1 MIDPIT
7 ALVIKDSLE
16 AISEEMSKT
25 VERTAVHPLFNEV
38 HDYST
43 GVFFHDGE
51 DVRLVARATAI
62 PVHIFASILS
72 VEALMEAFEGDI
84 HEGDIVMLNDPYY
97 GGTHH
102 ADWTV
107 MKPVFING
115 KPALFPSVRA
125 HMADFGGPVAGGYNP
140 EARDIWQE
148 ALRIPPIKIFERGEP
163 RQDVLD
169 WILANTRIPHVLRG
183 DLAAM
188 FGACNLAEQRIE
200 VLFEK
205 YGAATVY
212 DSIEYTLDY
221 AEKRFRAEVAR
232 WPDGD
237 YSATAILDHDSQ
249 GNYDLEVRANV
260 TIAGDDLRIDF
271 TGSSPETPGFV
282 NSPFG
287 NTASWAYTALCSVL
301 PDDIPINSGVFRA
314 VEITAPEG
322 TVVNPLPPAPCMFS
336 TVVIGG
342 DIGTATMRALEQAIP
357 DAVGTVSL
365 NYCLCTTYGHDSRY
379 DDMFVTIEYGNTLVA
394 AGGTRGEDGWG
405 GWPAPMCG
413 LIYSTVEMSE
423 IQFPFFYHEY
433 EYVKDTAAPGQWRGV
448 PGFAMKRESVRDT
461 SMINVALTGVR
472 HASPGFA
479 GGHDGA
485 SSRYVLNWGSE
496 DEFEVLE
503 SAANT
508 PSPPGTVIA
517 TFKGGGGG
525 WGDPLARDPERVRA
539 DVLDELLSRERAER
553 DYGVVLTEALE
564 IDGAATEALRAERLA
579 G

>member
-1 MIDPIT
+1 MVDRIT
-7 ALVIKDSLE
+7 ALVVKDSLE

-43 GVFFHDGE
+43 GVFFYDGH

-72 VEALMEAFEGDI
+72 VEALMDTFGDDL
-84 HEGDIVMLNDPYY
+84 HEGDVVMVNDPYY

-107 MKPVFING
+107 MKPVFFDG
-115 KPALFPSVRA
+115 KPVLFPSVRA

-148 ALRIPPIKIFERGEP
+148 ALRIPPIKLFEKGQLRE
-163 RQDVLD
+163 DVLD
-169 WILANTRIPHVLRG
+169 WILANSRIPQVLRG

-188 FGACNLAEQRIE
+188 FGACTLAEQRIQA
-200 VLFEK
+200 LFAK
-205 YGAATVY
+205 YGGEVVN

-221 AEKRFRAEVAR
+221 AEKRFRAEVAK
-232 WPDGD
+232 WPDGR
-237 YSATAILDHDSQ
+237 YRGAAVLDHDSL
-249 GNYDLEVRANV
+249 GSHDVEVTATIHIEGSDLSV
-260 TIAGDDLRIDF
+260 DF
-271 TGSSPETPGFV
+271 AGSSPETPGFV

-287 NTASWAYTALCSVL
+287 NTASWVYTALCSVL

-314 VEITAPEG
+314 VRISAPEG

-357 DAVGTVSL
+357 DRAGAVSL

-379 DDMFVTIEYGNTLVA
+379 DAMFVTIEYGNTLVA
-394 AGGTRGEDGWG
+394 ASGTRGSDGWG

-423 IQFPFFYHEY
+423 IQFPFFYHQY
-433 EYVKDTAAPGQWRGV
+433 EYVADTAAAGQWRGV
-448 PGFAMKRESVRDT
+448 PGFAMKRESVRDE
-461 SMINVALTGVR
+461 SIINVALTGVR
-472 HASPGFA
+472 HTAPGYA
-479 GGHDGA
+479 GGKDGA
-485 SSRYVLNWGSE
+485 SSRYVLNWGTE
-496 DEFEVLE
+496 HEEEVLE
-503 SAANT
+503 SAANR
-508 PSPPGTVIA
+508 PSPPGSIIA

-525 WGDPLARDPERVRA
+525 WGDPLRRDPQKVLD
-539 DVLDELLSRERAER
+539 DVLDEYLSVERAEQ
-553 DYGVVLTEALE
+553 DYGVV
-564 IDGAATEALRAERLA
+564 IDPETLSLDMEETIRRRARLA
-579 G
+579 K

>member
-1 MIDPIT
+1 MIDRIT

-43 GVFFHDGE
+43 GVFFYDGS

-72 VEALMEAFEGDI
+72 VEALMESFQDDL
-84 HEGDIVMLNDPYY
+84 HEGDVVMLNDPYY

-107 MKPVFING
+107 MKPVFFDG
-115 KPALFPSVRA
+115 KPVLFPSVRA

-140 EARDIWQE
+140 EAKDIWQE
-148 ALRIPPIKIFERGEP
+148 ALRIPPIKLFEQGVL

-169 WILANTRIPHVLRG
+169 WILANSRIPHVLRG

-188 FGACNLAEQRIE
+188 FGACNLAEQRIHA
-200 VLFEK
+200 LFAK
-205 YGAATVY
+205 YGGEVVNE
-212 DSIEYTLDY
+212 SIEYTLDY
-221 AEKRFRAEVAR
+221 AEKRFRAEVAK
-232 WPDGD
+232 WPDGE
-237 YSATAILDHDSQ
+237 YRGSATLDHDSL
-249 GNYDLEVRANV
+249 GNYDVEVKTTV
-260 TIAGDDLRIDF
+260 TIKGSDLSVDLS
-271 TGSSPETPGFV
+271 GSSPETPGFV

-287 NTASWAYTALCSVL
+287 NTASWVYTALCSVL
-301 PDDIPINSGVFRA
+301 PEDIPINSGVFRA
-314 VEITAPEG
+314 VTITAPEG

-342 DIGTATMRALEQAIP
+342 DVGTATMQALEQAIP
-357 DAVGTVSL
+357 DKVGSVSL

-379 DDMFVTIEYGNTLVA
+379 GEMFVTIEYGNTLVA
-394 AGGTRGEDGWG
+394 AGGAQGQDGWG

-423 IQFPFFYHEY
+423 IQFPFFYHQY
-433 EYVKDTAAPGQWRGV
+433 EYVGDTAAPGQWRGV

-461 SMINVALTGVR
+461 SIINVALTGVR
-472 HASPGFA
+472 HSSPGFA
-479 GGHDGA
+479 GGKNGA
-485 SSRYVLNWGSE
+485 SSRYVLNWGTE
-496 DEFEVLE
+496 HEEEVLE
-503 SAANT
+503 SAANR
-508 PSPPGTVIA
+508 PSPPGSIIS

-525 WGDPLARDPERVRA
+525 WGNPFARDPQKVLN
-539 DVLDELLSRERAER
+539 DVLDEFITLDSAER
-553 DYGVVLTEALE
+553 DYGVVIQPDSMTIDTDETLRRRALVVK
-564 IDGAATEALRAERLA
+564 
-579 G
+579 

>member
-7 ALVIKDSLE
+7 SQVIKDSLE

-43 GVFFHDGE
+43 GVFFYSGS

-72 VEALMEAFEGDI
+72 VEAMLDEFQDDI
-84 HEGDIVMLNDPYY
+84 HEGDVVMLNDPYY

-107 MKPVFING
+107 MKPVFFEG
-115 KPALFPSVRA
+115 KPVLFPSVRA
-125 HMADFGGPVAGGYNP
+125 HMADFGGPVPGGYNP

-148 ALRIPPIKIFERGEP
+148 ALRIPPIKVYEKGEP

-169 WILANTRIPHVLRG
+169 WILANTRIPQVLRG

-188 FGACNLAEQRIE
+188 FGACNLAERR
-200 VLFEK
+200 VLELFSK
-205 YGAATVY
+205 YGGETVNE
-212 DSIEYTLDY
+212 SIEYTLDY
-221 AEKRFRAEVAR
+221 AEKRFRAEVSR
-232 WPDGD
+232 WPDGE
-237 YSATAILDHDSQ
+237 YTASSILDHDSQ
-249 GNYDLEVRANV
+249 GNYDLEVRATVN
-260 TIAGDDLRIDF
+260 ISGDDLSVDF
-271 TGSSPETPGFV
+271 SGTSPETPGFV

-287 NTASWAYTALCSVL
+287 NTASWVYTALCSVL
-301 PDDIPINSGVFRA
+301 PDDIPINSGVFRS
-314 VEITAPEG
+314 VKITAPESS
-322 TVVNPLPPAPCMFS
+322 VVNPLPPAPCMFS

-342 DIGTATMRALEQAIP
+342 DIGTATMKALEKAIP
-357 DAVGTVSL
+357 DKVGTVSI

-379 DDMFVTIEYGNTLVA
+379 GEMFVTIEYGNTLVA
-394 AGGTRGEDGWG
+394 AGGTEGEDGWG
-405 GWPAPMCG
+405 GWPAPLCG
-413 LIYSTVEMSE
+413 LIYSTVEMME

-433 EYVKDTAAPGQWRGV
+433 EYVKDTAAAGQWRGV
-448 PGFAMKRESVRDT
+448 PGFSMKRESVRDT

-472 HASPGFA
+472 NSSPGFS
-479 GGHDGA
+479 GGHNGA
-485 SSRYVLNWGSE
+485 SSRYILNWGSPE
-496 DEFEVLE
+496 QVEVLE

-508 PSPPGTVIA
+508 PSPPGSIIA

-525 WGDPLARDPERVRA
+525 WGDPLKRDPNQVLE
-539 DVLDELLSRERAER
+539 DVLDDFISREKAER
-553 DYGVVLTEALE
+553 DYGVVIDRDLT
-564 IDGAATEALRAERLA
+564 IDVDATRERRDQKA
-579 G
+579 S